1 MQLILFVLSL
11 VWPVL
16 IIALFIFFTVKV
28 FYIDEHIRE
37 WIKDRERK
45 QQLIFERN
53 EVAAVLENIEKERP
67 IATMTAVERAD
78 LLDLFAKKYP
88 VWYAI
93 YGEKMYMIPRSSQ

>member
-1 MQLILFVLSL
+1 MIDLLVLVFIGFWIVAPVYLLYKLILE
-11 VWPVL
+11 
-16 IIALFIFFTVKV
+16 
-28 FYIDEHIRE
+28 EHITE
-37 WIKDRERK
+37 WIEDRERK

-78 LLDLFAKKYP
+78 LLDLFAKEYP

-93 YGEKMYMIPRSSQ
+93 YGEKMYMIPRSPQ

>member
-1 MQLILFVLSL
+1 MLNFLLFALTVFAFVFPGFFFYKMILE
-11 VWPVL
+11 
-16 IIALFIFFTVKV
+16 
-28 FYIDEHIRE
+28 EHIQE
-37 WIKDRERK
+37 IIKDRQRK

-78 LLDLFAKKYP
+78 LLDLFAKEYP

-93 YGEKMYMIPRSSQ
+93 YGEKMYMIPRSQQG